1 MMRKPLLTSVTVRF
15 FGGPGFGPDDS
26 YPSINNNG
34 RRGGRVGTNEFSF
47 LTIERFII
55 RVRDSPFSSRTSVRY
70 YYYSNVLLHHSLQRE
85 KRERKRGKKGEIGIT
100 TNKANKSI
108 RS

>member
-26 YPSINNNG
+26 YPSINNNNG
-34 RRGGRVGTNEFSF
+34 RRGGRTNEFSF

-55 RVRDSPFSSRTSVRY
+55 RVRDSPFSSTTSVP
-70 YYYSNVLLHHSLQRE
+70 LLLLFQRVTSSQFTEREERE
-85 KRERKRGKKGEIGIT
+85 KKREEGR
-100 TNKANKSI
+100 NWDYD
-108 RS
+108 

>member
-34 RRGGRVGTNEFSF
+34 RRVETNEFSF

-55 RVRDSPFSSRTSVRY
+55 RVRDSPFSSRTSVP
-70 YYYSNVLLHHSLQRE
+70 LLLLFQRVTSSQFTE
-85 KRERKRGKKGEIGIT
+85 RRERERKRGKKGEIGIT
-100 TNKANKSI
+100 TNKANESI

>member
-55 RVRDSPFSSRTSVRY
+55 RVRDSPFSSTTSVP
-70 YYYSNVLLHHSLQRE
+70 LLLLFQRVTSSQFTE
-85 KRERKRGKKGEIGIT
+85 RREREREEGR
-100 TNKANKSI
+100 NWDYD
-108 RS
+108 

>member
-85 KRERKRGKKGEIGIT
+85 ERERGKKGEIGIT
-100 TNKANKSI
+100 TNKANESI